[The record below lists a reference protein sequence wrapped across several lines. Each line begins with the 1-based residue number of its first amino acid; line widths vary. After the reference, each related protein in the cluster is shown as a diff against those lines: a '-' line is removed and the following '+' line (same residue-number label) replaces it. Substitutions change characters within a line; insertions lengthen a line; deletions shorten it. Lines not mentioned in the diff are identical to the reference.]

1 MELYEKYFSIN
12 LKDYSNIGLDFE
24 INKLLLAFLIAIIA
38 SIIAVSIIRSAMHT
52 IIKALT
58 RHEATSEENAKT
70 LKEIGLDSFIY
81 KKILKSNSQLRRVVA
96 ITGETKY
103 TYEEYSALIKKRGFK
118 DEIDF
123 NEAKIYIK
131 DNEKKGAGKIFDM
144 KKPTLVETVLLCLLM
159 VAISVCLMLFMPT
172 ILLTVNNWLG

>member
-24 INKLLLAFLIAIIA
+24 INKLLLAFLVAII
-38 SIIAVSIIRSAMHT
+38 VSIVAISVIKSAMYT
-52 IIKALT
+52 IIKALK

-70 LKEIGLDSFIY
+70 LNELGLDSFIY
-81 KKILKSNSQLRRVVA
+81 KSMLKSNSQLKHVVE
-96 ITGETKY
+96 ITGQTKY

-131 DNEKKGAGKIFDM
+131 NTEKKSVGKIFDM
-144 KKPTLVETVLLCLLM
+144 KKPTVIETLLLCLLM
-159 VAISVCLMLFMPT
+159 VAISACLMFFMPR
-172 ILLTVNNWLG
+172 ILLTINNWLG